1 MSINV
6 EKIIQ
11 IEYQLV
17 IVLPDKIKIT
27 FPYLKKYNLRST
39 SNILF
44 TFYLD
49 FLSLELAELPGPFI
63 HLYESQFS
71 FLTSNCKE
79 IY

>member
-1 MSINV
+1 MPKLLINV
-6 EKIIQ
+6 EKILQ

-17 IVLPDKIKIT
+17 IVLPDKIKIIRG
-27 FPYLKKYNLRST
+27 YLKKYNLRST
-39 SNILF
+39 RSIFF

-71 FLTSNCKE
+71 FFTSN
-79 IY
+79 